1 MIMFKASNITIRI
14 PTSVTKV
21 NVIDFNHFIYQ
32 LFNIIPSIGNRNFNV
47 EVTFDGNGLGDGHF
61 VGCDS
66 CFVHRLTKIQEDS
79 LTVKLFLEFIFAR
92 ISLDRLNFAGAGIGL
107 SPEFADFYG
116 SFHTSANSLTD
127 F

>member
-1 MIMFKASNITIRI
+1 MFKASNITVTI

-32 LFNIIPSIGNRNFNV
+32 LFNIIPSIGNSNFNV
-47 EVTFDGNGLGDGHF
+47 EVTFDGNGFGDGHF

-66 CFVHRLTKIQEDS
+66 CFGHRLTKIQEDS
-79 LTVKLFLEFIFAR
+79 LDVKLFLEFIFSG
-92 ISLDRLNFAGAGIGL
+92 ISLDGLNFAGAGIGL
-107 SPEFADFYG
+107 SPEFSDFDG
-116 SFHTSANSLTD
+116 SFHTSLNSLTD

>member
-14 PTSVTKV
+14 PTCVAKV

-47 EVTFDGNGLGDGHF
+47 EVTFDGHGLGDGHF

-66 CFVHRLTKIQEDS
+66 CFVHRLTKIQAES
-79 LTVKLFLEFIFAR
+79 VAVKLFLEFIFAR

>member
-1 MIMFKASNITIRI
+1 MFKASNITVTI

-32 LFNIIPSIGNRNFNV
+32 LFNIIPSIRNVNFNV
-47 EVTFDGNGLGDGHF
+47 KVTFNGNGFGDGHF

-66 CFVHRLTKIQEDS
+66 CFGHRLTKIQAES
-79 LTVKLFLEFIFAR
+79 LAVKLFLEFIFAR

-116 SFHTSANSLTD
+116 SFHTSLINLPQI
-127 F
+127 

>member
-1 MIMFKASNITIRI
+1 MIMFKACDITVTI

-66 CFVHRLTKIQEDS
+66 CFVHRLTKIQAES
-79 LTVKLFLEFIFAR
+79 VAVKLFLEFIFAR

-116 SFHTSANSLTD
+116 SFHTSLNSLTD